1 MIATLEYFGAFVLV
15 LGILIFVHELGH
27 FLAAKRYG
35 IGVPVFSLGFGPRL
49 VGLRRGGTDYRVS
62 LIPLG
67 GYVRMAGD
75 EADDHRTGAAHEFL
89 SKSRWQRFVVYVAG
103 AAFNI
108 VLAILVVALLFRVWG
123 KEEAPAATVHP
134 TVVEVLA
141 GSPAEAAG
149 VRAGDKVLTV
159 AGRDMRDPRT
169 EAEEILL
176 KPETVQEVEL
186 EREGSR
192 VTVSMATGADPRYR
206 LGFPGWLLRQDSPGT
221 PGIAFVAAGS
231 PAEKAG
237 LARGDRIL
245 GIDEVMNPGEV
256 RLRAMVAASPGR
268 EIVLHLDRAGERKD
282 VALVPRDESGV
293 GRIGVVF
300 RTEGPVRRMGLGEAF
315 VESLRFNGETARAL
329 FLALRSIGS
338 RLFRGE
344 IGAVRAFSGPIEIAE
359 MSRRSLE
366 DVQGFLQFLAILSL
380 NLGIFNL
387 LPIPVLDGG
396 HILLLTVEGIL
407 RKDLSMR
414 IKERVLQVGF
424 VFLILLFGA
433 VMFFDVV
440 KRWFPS

>member
-1 MIATLEYFGAFVLV
+1 MIATIEYLGAFILV

-49 VGLRRGGTDYRVS
+49 FGFKRGGTDYRVA

-75 EADDHRTGAAHEFL
+75 EADENRSGGPDEFL
-89 SKSRWQRFVVYVAG
+89 SRSRWQRFVVFVAG
-103 AAFNI
+103 ATFNI
-108 VLAILVVALLFRVWG
+108 VLAVLVVTLLFRVWG
-123 KEEAPAATVHP
+123 KEEAPAATVPP
-134 TVVEVLA
+134 TVVEVME
-141 GSPAEAAG
+141 GSTAAAAG
-149 VRAGDKVLTV
+149 VQPGDQVI
-159 AGRDMRDPRT
+159 AIADRDMREPRT
-169 EAEEILL
+169 EAEEVLL
-176 KPETVQEVEL
+176 QPDTEKTVLL
-186 EREGSR
+186 EREGQR
-192 VTVSMATGADPRYR
+192 VTVSMNTGSDPRYH
-206 LGFPGWLLRQDSPGT
+206 LGFPGWLLRSDSPGT
-221 PGIAFVAAGS
+221 PGISFVAAGS
-231 PAEKAG
+231 PAERAG
-237 LARGDRIL
+237 LKRGDKIE
-245 GIDEVMNPGEV
+245 GIDEVMDPGEV
-256 RLRAMVAASPGR
+256 RLRAMVAASPGQ
-268 EIVLHLDRAGERKD
+268 EIVLHVDRGGERLD
-282 VALVPRDESGV
+282 VKLVPRDESGV

-300 RTEGPVRRMGLGEAF
+300 RTEGPVRTMGLGEAF

-366 DVQGFLQFLAILSL
+366 DVQAFLQFLAILSL

-396 HILLLTVEGIL
+396 HILILGVEGAL
-407 RKDLSMR
+407 RKDLSQK
-414 IKERVLQVGF
+414 IKERVLQAGF
-424 VFLILLFGA
+424 VFLILLFSA

-440 KRWFPS
+440 KRYFPS

>member
-1 MIATLEYFGAFVLV
+1 MTILYFILLIGV
-15 LGILIFVHELGH
+15 LIFVHELGH

-49 VGLRRGGTDYRVS
+49 FGFKRGGTDYRVA

-75 EADDHRTGAAHEFL
+75 EADENRSGAPDEFL
-89 SKSRWQRFVVYVAG
+89 SRSRWQRFVVFVAG
-103 AAFNI
+103 ATFNI
-108 VLAILVVALLFRVWG
+108 VLAVVVVALLFRVWG
-123 KEEAPAATVHP
+123 KEEPPAAEVPP
-134 TVVEVLA
+134 TVVEVMA
-141 GSPAEAAG
+141 GSTAAEAG
-149 VRAGDKVLTV
+149 VEPGDQVIAV
-159 AGRDMRDPRT
+159 SGRDMRDPRT

-176 KPETVQEVEL
+176 QPDTEKTVVL
-186 EREGSR
+186 ERDGRRIEVAMSTGS
-192 VTVSMATGADPRYR
+192 DPRYH
-206 LGFPGWLLRQDSPGT
+206 LGFPGWLLRSDSPGT
-221 PGIAFVAAGS
+221 PGISYVASGS
-231 PAEKAG
+231 PAQKAG
-237 LARGDRIL
+237 LQRGDKIL
-245 GIDEVMNPGEV
+245 GIDQVMDPGEV
-256 RLRAMVAASPGR
+256 RLRAMVAASPGQ
-268 EIVLHLDRAGERKD
+268 EIVLHVERGGQRLDIP
-282 VALVPRDESGV
+282 LVPRDESGV

-300 RTEGPVRRMGLGEAF
+300 RTSGPVRNMGLGEAF

-329 FLALRSIGS
+329 FLALRSIGT

-366 DVQGFLQFLAILSL
+366 DPQAFLQFLAILSL

-396 HILLLTVEGIL
+396 HILILLVEGVL
-407 RKDLSMR
+407 RKDLSQK
-414 IKERVLQVGF
+414 IKERVLQAGF

-440 KRWFPS
+440 KRYFPS